1 MGLLVV
7 SGRFL
12 TKQKECK
19 MQSKLTIKG
28 TVSVISSDPL
38 CKDDSSR
45 ITTHVDLTVLSIL
58 KKAVTFDH
66 NLSH

>member
-19 MQSKLTIKG
+19 ITIKG

-38 CKDDSSR
+38 CKDDNSR

-66 NLSH
+66 NLFH